1 MKTNTNKALKLGV
14 FVAVSTML
22 FIIAV
27 YLVGNRNNYFNPSIT
42 IHVSFRDIRGL
53 MEGNNVRFSGINVGS
68 VKKITMVSD
77 SSVVLDLSVRED
89 YAKFIYRNSIVE
101 IGQEGLVGNKLV
113 NILPGSPASGIIEKG
128 TFLKARKSIDYD
140 KMLEES
146 RDILTQTR
154 EAITSFKSVAEK
166 IDLGNG
172 DLGKLVNE
180 NTISGNLNVSITKLN
195 AALTNINLITQK
207 INNGEGDLGKLVND
221 KDITTGAEKILADL
235 KQTALKADSTVS
247 HIQTASRSLTQG
259 KGTINR
265 LLNDSNTSAG
275 IDTAVIKLNQ
285 SLDQFNTTARAIQN
299 SWLIRLFSKKKTT
312 ENINTET
319 KQIIKQ

>member
-1 MKTNTNKALKLGV
+1 MKTNTNKALKLGI

-27 YLVGNRNNYFNPSIT
+27 YLVGDRNNYFNPSIT

-68 VKKITMVSD
+68 VKKITMISD

-113 NILPGSPASGIIEKG
+113 NILPGTPESGMIEKG

-146 RDILTQTR
+146 RDILIQTR
-154 EAITSFKSVAEK
+154 EAITSFNSVAQK
-166 IDLGNG
+166 IDLGHG

-180 NTISGNLNVSITKLN
+180 STITGNLNVSITKLN
-195 AALTNINLITQK
+195 EALTNIDLITQK
-207 INNGEGDLGKLVND
+207 INNGEGDLGKLINY
-221 KDITTGAEKILADL
+221 KDITTNTQEILTVL
-235 KQTALKADSTVS
+235 KQTVLKADSTVG
-247 HIQTASRSLTQG
+247 HLQTASRSLNKG
-259 KGTINR
+259 KGTINL
-265 LLNDSNTSAG
+265 LLNDSSTSAG
-275 IDTAVIKLNQ
+275 IDTTILKLNN
-285 SLDQFNTTARAIQN
+285 SLDQFNKTARAIQD
-299 SWLIRLFSKKKTT
+299 SWLIRLFPKKKTT
-312 ENINTET
+312 EKAKTDTTLTIHS
-319 KQIIKQ
+319 